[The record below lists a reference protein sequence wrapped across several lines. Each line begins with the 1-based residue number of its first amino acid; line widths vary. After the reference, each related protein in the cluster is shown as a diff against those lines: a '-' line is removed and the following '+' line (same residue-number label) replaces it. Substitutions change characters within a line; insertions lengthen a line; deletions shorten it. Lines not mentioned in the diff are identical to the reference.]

1 MTSKKITLSAFK
13 DNVKSITLN
22 QFEHDVGRLSF
33 ELLNSGDKIDLSA
46 FDEIRFYAKK
56 PDGTIIGKLCTV
68 ENNQAVLSIPLQLT
82 AVAGIARCTIECSN
96 ADGNIRFGG
105 LTIEVIPSQDSDKAI
120 ESESDFT
127 LLETLIAEVKKLQE
141 QGGITDEQVASAVEK
156 YLKENPSSAQDGKS
170 AYEIARDNGF
180 EGTETEWLAS
190 LKGAKGD
197 KGDKGENGSDY
208 VLTEGDK
215 TDIANIVMNEYDNE
229 LMEILG
235 GESNATE

>member
-22 QFEHDVGRLSF
+22 QFEHDVGRLNF
-33 ELLNSGDKIDLSA
+33 ELLNGGDKIDLSV

-56 PDGTIIGKLCTV
+56 PDGTIIGKACTV
-68 ENNQAVLSIPLQLT
+68 EDNEAVLSIPLQLT
-82 AVAGIARCTIECSN
+82 VVPGIAKCTVECSN

-156 YLKENPSSAQDGKS
+156 YLKENPSSAQNGKS
-170 AYEIARDNGF
+170 AYEIAVDNGF
-180 EGTETEWLAS
+180 EGSQEEWLES
-190 LKGAKGD
+190 L

-208 VLTEGDK
+208 ILTDSDK

-235 GESNATE
+235 GDENVTE